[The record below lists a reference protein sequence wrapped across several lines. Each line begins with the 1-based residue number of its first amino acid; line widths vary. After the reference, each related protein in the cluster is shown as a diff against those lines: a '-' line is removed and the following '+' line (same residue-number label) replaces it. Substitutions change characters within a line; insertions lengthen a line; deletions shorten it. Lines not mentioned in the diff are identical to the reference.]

1 MRREAKV
8 QKVTR
13 DTETL
18 EESKDSFRSIFKGLH
33 RDRISKGR
41 RKKENRRKSNAR
53 KKKRFENNVQRV
65 YSICVGNPLGNDL
78 PKCLLY
84 PPCLAVPEGCIDV
97 ETKNTCQQL
106 VCLVIIQGGCSTC
119 SPKLSQK

>member
-33 RDRISKGR
+33 RDISKER
-41 RKKENRRKSNAR
+41 RKKENRRKSNAK
-53 KKKRFENNVQRV
+53 KKKRFENNVQ
-65 YSICVGNPLGNDL
+65 
-78 PKCLLY
+78 
-84 PPCLAVPEGCIDV
+84 
-97 ETKNTCQQL
+97 
-106 VCLVIIQGGCSTC
+106 
-119 SPKLSQK
+119 